1 MCENVVVELMIFHL
15 EFGSYTDVTW
25 ITPFASLI
33 DTIWKNNR
41 FEVYRNTILLL
52 VCGSQETA

>member
-1 MCENVVVELMIFHL
+1 MCEKAVAEFMIVHL

-41 FEVYRNTILLL
+41 FEV
-52 VCGSQETA
+52 